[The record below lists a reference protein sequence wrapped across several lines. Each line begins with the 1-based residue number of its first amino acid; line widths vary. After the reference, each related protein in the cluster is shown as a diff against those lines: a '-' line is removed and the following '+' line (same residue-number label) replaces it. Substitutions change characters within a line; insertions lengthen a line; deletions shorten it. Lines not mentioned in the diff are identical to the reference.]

1 MRGVAPV
8 LSAVCTALLVV
19 TGCGTADAPE
29 PDGEAASSPSSAT
42 PSATTTTSDLASPS
56 APADSG
62 PVGGGEPSSS
72 SSLEASAVPGA
83 RPAAELGLAG
93 GWGPT
98 QAELDRA
105 ARRARSLSLRELAG
119 QVILARYD
127 GTAPPSK
134 LVRDLHLGG
143 VVVFADNF
151 VSTDQIKAANRALQ
165 RGVGRRWPV
174 QIAVDQEGGIVQR
187 IQGDATRFPTFMTA
201 GAGDN
206 AKVTEA
212 AARAQG
218 GELRHL
224 GFTMDFAP
232 VADVTSGRQDPTIGA
247 RSAGSY
253 PGLVS
258 RQVVAASAGFRKS
271 GVAPV
276 LKHFPGHGSVPA
288 DSHEELPVQRRT
300 LAQLR
305 RNDFVPFRNAVAQH
319 ASTVMTGHIDVRAI
333 DPGVPSSLSRKVV
346 TGTLRGELGF
356 RGLVVTDALDMAAIT
371 DRYTSAQ
378 SAVRTLRAGAD
389 IVLMPPDPRA
399 ARDGIVAAVRG
410 GQLSRTRV
418 EQAAARQI
426 ALLDHNEEYGPGRPP
441 GTSGRASFNLS
452 QAAVTVVAG
461 PCRGRLIGPSVLPVG
476 DADAVAAFKAVA
488 EQAGI
493 GTAAGP
499 TISFRG
505 YGDPATTADIVVAT
519 DTPYVLGRSRGRVR
533 VALYGATR
541 GAMWALTDVLLGK
554 SPAFGRLP
562 VRVGGVAR
570 PGC

>member
-1 MRGVAPV
+1 MRGAA
-8 LSAVCTALLVV
+8 LVCSALLVV

-29 PDGEAASSPSSAT
+29 PSNEAASSPTPSTPSASTTPSDMAT
-42 PSATTTTSDLASPS
+42 PSASAEPDPS
-56 APADSG
+56 ASAD
-62 PVGGGEPSSS
+62 PSSAP
-72 SSLEASAVPGA
+72 SLDAGAVTG
-83 RPAAELGLAG
+83 PAAELGLG
-93 GWGPT
+93 GDWGPT
-98 QAELDRA
+98 PAELDRA
-105 ARRARSLSLRELAG
+105 ARRARSLSLSELAG

-127 GTAPPSK
+127 GTGAPTK

-151 VSTDQIKAANRALQ
+151 ISTDQIKAANRALQ

-187 IQGDATRFPTFMTA
+187 IQGKATRFPTFMTA

-206 AKVTEA
+206 ATVTEA

-232 VADVTSGRQDPTIGA
+232 VADVTSGEQDPTIGA

-253 PGLVS
+253 PALVS
-258 RQVVAASAGFRKS
+258 RQVRAASAGFRKS

-288 DSHEELPVQRRT
+288 DSHDELPVQRRT

-305 RNDFVPFRNAVAQH
+305 RNDFVPFRNAIADR
-319 ASTVMTGHIDVRAI
+319 ASVVMAAHIDVRAI
-333 DPGVPSSLSRKVV
+333 DPGVPSSLSRKVI

-389 IVLMPPDPRA
+389 VVLMPPDPRA
-399 ARDGIVAAVRG
+399 ARNGIVAAVRG
-410 GQLSRTRV
+410 GQLSRARL

-441 GTSGRASFNLS
+441 GTGARASFNLS
-452 QAAVTVVAG
+452 RAAVTVVAG

-493 GTAAGP
+493 GTTAGP

-505 YGDPATTADIVVAT
+505 YGDSATTADIVVAT
-519 DTPYVLGRSRGRVR
+519 DKPYVLGRSHGRVR
-533 VALYGATR
+533 IALYGATH

-554 SPAFGRLP
+554 SRAFGRLP
-562 VRVGGVAR
+562 VRVAGVPR

>member
-1 MRGVAPV
+1 MRGVGLLAC
-8 LSAVCTALLVV
+8 SALLVV
-19 TGCGTADAPE
+19 AGCGTAGEPE
-29 PDGEAASSPSSAT
+29 PDNEAASSPTSPT
-42 PSATTTTSDLASPS
+42 PSATTSPSDLTSPS
-56 APADSG
+56 APAEPDTPAGDESEA
-62 PVGGGEPSSS
+62 EPS
-72 SSLEASAVPGA
+72 LNASAVPGSSA
-83 RPAAELGLAG
+83 AAELGLTG

-98 QAELDRA
+98 PAELERA
-105 ARRARSLSLRELAG
+105 ARRAQSLSLSELAG

-127 GTAPPSK
+127 GTGAPTK

-151 VSTDQIKAANRALQ
+151 SSTDQIKAANQALQ

-187 IQGDATRFPTFMTA
+187 IQGKATRFPTFMTA

-206 AKVTEA
+206 AAVTEA

-232 VADVTSGRQDPTIGA
+232 VADVTIGQQDPTIGA

-276 LKHFPGHGSVPA
+276 VKHFPGHGSVPV
-288 DSHEELPVQRRT
+288 DSHDELPVQRRS
-300 LAQLR
+300 LAALR
-305 RNDFVPFRNAVAQH
+305 RTDFVPFRNAVAER
-319 ASTVMTGHIDVRAI
+319 ASVVMAGHIDVRAI
-333 DPGVPSSLSRKVV
+333 DPGMPSSLSRNVI

-371 DRYTSAQ
+371 ERYTSAQ

-399 ARDGIVAAVRG
+399 ARNGIVTAVRG
-410 GQLSRTRV
+410 GQLSRARL

-441 GTSGRASFNLS
+441 GSGSRASFNLS
-452 QAAVTVVAG
+452 QSAVTVVAG
-461 PCRGRLIGPSVLPVG
+461 PCRGRLIGPSVRPVG

-488 EQAGI
+488 AQAGI
-493 GTAAGP
+493 GTTVGP

-505 YGDPATTADIVVAT
+505 YGDSATTADIVVAT
-519 DTPYVLGRSRGRVR
+519 DTPYVLGRSQGRVR
-533 VALYGATR
+533 IALYGATR
-541 GAMWALTDVLLGK
+541 GAMWALSDVLLGK
-554 SPAFGRLP
+554 SRAFGRLP
-562 VRVGGVAR
+562 VRVSGVPR

>member
-1 MRGVAPV
+1 MRGAGV
-8 LSAVCTALLVV
+8 LICSALLVV
-19 TGCGTADAPE
+19 TGCGSADAPE
-29 PDGEAASSPSSAT
+29 PGAEAASSPTPST
-42 PSATTTTSDLASPS
+42 PSATTTPSDLASPS
-56 APADSG
+56 DSAEPAPSVSA
-62 PVGGGEPSSS
+62 EPSSS
-72 SSLEASAVPGA
+72 SPSPDTTKPVPDP
-83 RPAAELGLAG
+83 RPAPKLGLAG

-98 QAELDRA
+98 PAELDRA
-105 ARRARSLSLRELAG
+105 ARRAASLSLTELAG

-127 GTAPPSK
+127 GTGAPTE

-151 VSTDQIKAANRALQ
+151 VSTDQIKAANAALQ
-165 RGVGRRWPV
+165 RGVDRRWPV

-187 IQGDATRFPTFMTA
+187 IQGEATQFPTFMTA
-201 GAGDN
+201 GAGN
-206 AKVTEA
+206 NPEAIEA

-232 VADVTSGRQDPTIGA
+232 VADVTIGQQDPTIGA
-247 RSAGSY
+247 RSAGSS
-253 PGLVS
+253 PRLVA
-258 RQVVAASAGFRKS
+258 RQVRAASTGFRQS

-288 DSHEELPVQRRT
+288 DSHDELPVQERSR
-300 LAQLR
+300 AQLR
-305 RNDFVPFRNAVAQH
+305 RNDFVPFRQAIASG
-319 ASTVMTGHIDVRAI
+319 ASTVMAAHIDVRAI
-333 DPGVPSSLSRKVV
+333 DPGVPSSLSRKVI

-356 RGLVVTDALDMAAIT
+356 RGLVVTDALDMAAIS

-399 ARDGIVAAVRG
+399 ARDAIVAAVRG
-410 GQLSRTRV
+410 GRLSRERL

-441 GTSGRASFNLS
+441 GDGARASFKLS
-452 QAAVTVVAG
+452 RAAVTVVAG
-461 PCRGRLIGPSVLPVG
+461 PCRGRLVGPSVLPMG
-476 DADAVAAFKAVA
+476 DADAVAEFKAVA
-488 EQAGI
+488 ERAGI
-493 GTAAGP
+493 GTTAGP
-499 TISFRG
+499 VISFRG
-505 YGDPATTADIVVAT
+505 YGDSPSAADIVVAT
-519 DTPYVLGRSRGRVR
+519 DTPYVLGRSTGRVR
-533 VALYGATR
+533 IALYGATP

-554 SPAFGRLP
+554 SRALGRLP
-562 VRVGGVAR
+562 VRVAGVPR